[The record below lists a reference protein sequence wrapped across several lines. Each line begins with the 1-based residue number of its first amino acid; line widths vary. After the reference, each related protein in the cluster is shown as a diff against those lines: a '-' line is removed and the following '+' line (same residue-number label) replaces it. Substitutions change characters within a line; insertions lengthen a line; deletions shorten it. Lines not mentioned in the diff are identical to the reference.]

1 MVIKKW
7 QHVALLVGMVVV
19 VEAIGGLSALLA
31 GDIKQIYNQLVQPP
45 LSPPDFVFGIVW
57 PILYLLIGVAAYL
70 LIVSQYHAAAKKT
83 NLLLFALQLFVNF
96 IWSIVFFSGNL
107 YWIGVPIIL
116 VLDALVIACIV
127 NFRRNQLWASYLM
140 YPYLAWILFATYL
153 TIVVAILN

>member
-1 MVIKKW
+1 M
-7 QHVALLVGMVVV
+7 
-19 VEAIGGLSALLA
+19 
-31 GDIKQIYNQLVQPP
+31 
-45 LSPPDFVFGIVW
+45 
-57 PILYLLIGVAAYL
+57 LYLLIGVAAYL
-70 LIVSQYHAAAKKT
+70 LLVSQHHAAAKKT

-96 IWSIVFFSGNL
+96 IWSIVFFGGNL

-153 TIVVAILN
+153 TIAVAILN

>member
-70 LIVSQYHAAAKKT
+70 LLVSQHHAAAKKT
-83 NLLLFALQLFVNF
+83 NLLLFGLQLFVNF
-96 IWSIVFFSGNL
+96 IWSIVFFGGNF

-127 NFRRNQLWASYLM
+127 FFRRNQLWASYLM
-140 YPYLAWILFATYL
+140 YPYLAWIMFATYL
-153 TIVVAILN
+153 TIAVAILN

>member
-96 IWSIVFFSGNL
+96 IWSIVFFGGNL

-140 YPYLAWILFATYL
+140 YPYLAWILFAAYL
-153 TIVVAILN
+153 TIAVAILN